1 MSFKDIFSSK
11 DFFYYIPIEHI
22 KVDPDFNV
30 RTEFGDIPALAK
42 DIASNG
48 LTHALTVRLADDQK
62 SVLIVDGERRFRAIN
77 MINAEKMA
85 DKQIFDIKC
94 SMEEKGSNETSRI
107 IRMFSTGANSK
118 ALTEL
123 EQAKVIFRLLTVHN
137 MKIKAIGESIGRP
150 QTYVNH
156 LLALHGTPS
165 NIQTALQE
173 KKISPTAAIKLSKA
187 PKEKRDEILKRTGK
201 VRLKD
206 VQKATDGHTSEIP
219 ATVIKGYIK
228 KVEKLIQSGSDS
240 FTYQQVSYNKWE
252 NVKLGLEIALGIKEL
267 P

>member
-1 MSFKDIFSSK
+1 MSLKDLFFSKS
-11 DFFYYIPIEHI
+11 FFYHIPIENI

-30 RTEFGDIPALAK
+30 RTDFGDIPTLAK
-42 DIASNG
+42 DIATNG
-48 LTHALTVRLADDQK
+48 LTHALTVRLAEDEK

-77 MINAEKMA
+77 MINEKKM
-85 DKQIFDIKC
+85 IEGGILDIKC
-94 SMEEKGSNETSRI
+94 SLEEKGSNETSRI
-107 IRMFSTGANSK
+107 VRMFSTGANSK

-123 EQAKVIFRLLTVHN
+123 EQAKVVFRLLTAHN
-137 MKIKAIGESIGRP
+137 MKIKTIAESIGRP

-156 LLALHGTPS
+156 LLELHSAPT
-165 NIQTALQE
+165 NIREAVEE

-187 PKEKRDEILKRTGK
+187 PKEKRDEVLKKTGK

-219 ATVIKGYIK
+219 ATKIKSHIR
-228 KVEKLIQSGSDS
+228 KVEELIKAG
-240 FTYQQVSYNKWE
+240 TYVLKWK
-252 NVKLGLEIALGIKEL
+252 NVKLGLEIALGLKEL